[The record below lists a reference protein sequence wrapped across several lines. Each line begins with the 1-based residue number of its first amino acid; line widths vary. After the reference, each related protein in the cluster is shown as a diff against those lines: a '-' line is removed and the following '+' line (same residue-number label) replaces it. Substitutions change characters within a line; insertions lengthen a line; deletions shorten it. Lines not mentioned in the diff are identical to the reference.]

1 MRVVL
6 DTNTV
11 ISGLFWRGRPFEVL
25 ELMRSVKIKVYTS
38 EAIRE
43 ELLEVLQRPKF
54 SQKLA
59 LLNSSAQEV
68 VRSRA
73 KINYQM
79 KENRRLGSVKRNPTS
94 RYLITTQVLNR
105 FISWVEV
112 IEVGEVAKIVTSDPD
127 DDQIIACA
135 KLANADF
142 IISGDAD
149 LLNVKDDISIQVVNA
164 GQFLDILASYNEEL

>member
-25 ELMRSVKIKVYTS
+25 ELMRSGKIKVYTS

-59 LLNSSAQEV
+59 LLNSSAQQV
-68 VRSRA
+68 V
-73 KINYQM
+73 
-79 KENRRLGSVKRNPTS
+79 
-94 RYLITTQVLNR
+94 NR

-112 IEVGEVAKIVTSDPD
+112 IEVGEVAKVVISDPD

-149 LLNVKDDISIQVVNA
+149 LLNVNGNISIPIVNA
-164 GQFLDILASYNEEL
+164 GQFLDILASYN

>member
-25 ELMRSVKIKVYTS
+25 ELMRSGQIEVYTS
-38 EAIRE
+38 EAILE
-43 ELLEVLQRPKF
+43 ELLDVLQRSKF

-59 LLNSSAQEV
+59 LLNSNAQEV
-68 VRSRA
+68 VNS
-73 KINYQM
+73 
-79 KENRRLGSVKRNPTS
+79 
-94 RYLITTQVLNR
+94 

-112 IEVGEVAKIVTSDPD
+112 IEVGEVAKVVASDPD

-149 LLNVKDDISIQVVNA
+149 ILNVKDDISIPVVNA
-164 GQFLDILASYNEEL
+164 GEFLEILANYNRDL

>member
-25 ELMRSVKIKVYTS
+25 ELMRSGKIKVYTS

-43 ELLEVLQRPKF
+43 ELLDVLQRPKF

-68 VRSRA
+68 V
-73 KINYQM
+73 
-79 KENRRLGSVKRNPTS
+79 
-94 RYLITTQVLNR
+94 NR

-112 IEVGEVAKIVTSDPD
+112 IEVGEVAKVVASDPD

-149 LLNVKDDISIQVVNA
+149 ILNLKDEISIPVVNA
-164 GQFLDILASYNEEL
+164 GQFLDILASYNEESN